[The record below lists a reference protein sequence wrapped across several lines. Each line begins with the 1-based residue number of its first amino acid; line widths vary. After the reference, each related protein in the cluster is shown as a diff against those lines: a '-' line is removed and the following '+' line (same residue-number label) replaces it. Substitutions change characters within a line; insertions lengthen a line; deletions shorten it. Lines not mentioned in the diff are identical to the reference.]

1 MTKDFYTTH
10 QVSKFC
16 NVYPT
21 TVINWIKEGLLP
33 AFTTPGG
40 HRRIKKEDLLN
51 LMEKN
56 KMPIPEELSKGNKNR
71 ALVIDDDPKI
81 LQMIKTILSQ
91 EGLDVATA
99 DSGFQVGLLIAN
111 WLPDIVLLDIL
122 MPELDGFEVCRR
134 IRADEKTKD
143 IPIIAVTVLKTTKE
157 IKSLYAAGIT
167 DYISKPFKSEAL
179 VKKVNQHLGIEKDS

>member
-1 MTKDFYTTH
+1 MEKDFYTTH

-21 TVINWIKEGLLP
+21 TVINWIKEGLL
-33 AFTTPGG
+33 AAYTTPGG
-40 HRRIKKEDLLN
+40 HRRIKRKDLLD

-81 LQMIKTILSQ
+81 LQMIKMILSQ

-99 DSGFQVGLLIAN
+99 DSGFQVGLLISN
-111 WLPDIVLLDIL
+111 WLPDIILLDML

-134 IRADEKTKD
+134 IRADEKIKD
-143 IPIIAVTVLKTTKE
+143 IPIIAVTVLKDAKE
-157 IKSLYAAGIT
+157 IKNMYAAGVT

-179 VKKVNQHLGIEKDS
+179 VKKVKEHLGIS